1 MWKIINKYY
10 LEISEHFQY
19 IIIDAYIIM
28 PNHIHFVVFIG
39 NKKDVNFKEDDIIRK
54 GVAIKDVALLHILF
68 NRIITNS
75 I

>member
-1 MWKIINKYY
+1 MWKIIKKYY

>member
-1 MWKIINKYY
+1 
-10 LEISEHFQY
+10 
-19 IIIDAYIIM
+19 M